1 MALPFANGSGG
12 RFIPEV
18 WSKKLLVNFYKTT
31 VLDAICN
38 TDYQGEISGQGSKVN
53 IRNTPVVGISDYDP
67 AASTPITSYDD
78 LSDTLVELTIDKA
91 KIFKFKVDDVLA
103 AQSDI
108 PLVNEATRDAG
119 ERMKIAVDTDVLGGI
134 YSGVA
139 AGNIIGGA
147 TYTLA
152 QQITKANVID
162 HIIDMGNKLDEADI
176 AETGRW
182 LVLPPWI
189 CSMIKK
195 SDLQNANQSGDSTSI
210 ARNGKLGIIDRFT
223 IYQSNSVPIRGDD
236 AAAALASDADAQYK
250 ILAGTTHYATFA
262 SQFVKTETLRLESR
276 FGDAVRGLKVY
287 GYKVVQPTAGVLLN
301 AKQAVE

>member
-1 MALPFANGSGG
+1 MALPFADGSGG

-18 WSKKLLVNFYKTT
+18 WSKKLLANFYKST

-38 TDYQGEISGQGSKVN
+38 TDYQGDISGHGSKVHV
-53 IRNTPVVGISDYDP
+53 RHTPTVGISDYDP
-67 AASTPITSYDD
+67 AHATPITSYAD
-78 LSDTLVELTIDKA
+78 LNDTELELLIDKA
-91 KIFKFKVDDVLA
+91 KMFAFKVDDVLM

-108 PLVNEATRDAG
+108 QLVNEATRDAG
-119 ERMKIAVDTDVLGGI
+119 ERMKIAVDSDVLGGI

-147 TYTLA
+147 TIATA
-152 QQITKANVID
+152 EQVTKANVID
-162 HIIDMGNKLDEADI
+162 HIIDMGNKLDEADQPE
-176 AETGRW
+176 AGRW

-223 IYQSNSVPIRGDD
+223 IYQSNNLPIRGDD
-236 AAAALASDADAQYK
+236 GAVAAAVDADAQYK
-250 ILAGTTHYATFA
+250 IMGGTTQFATFA

-276 FGDAVRGLKVY
+276 FGDAIRGLKVY
-287 GYKVVQPTAGVLLN
+287 GYKVVQPTSGVLLN
-301 AKQAVE
+301 AKKDA